1 MSNVSNITSPVPV
14 RLSVEI
20 VHTFQLY
27 YTPFLVLFGSLG
39 NCISVLV
46 FFSTKLRK
54 LSSSY
59 YLSALAVSDTGVLI
73 FTFTSWL
80 ALFDVVIFNEHGLC
94 QLSVYLMQV
103 CSFLSVWF
111 IVAFTVERFIAVRY
125 PLKRP
130 SMCTVTR
137 AKVVLIGLSLLA
149 LLGNAPYIFISS
161 VANVQDAEFA
171 ENKSELICSLSR
183 ELEDI
188 GEIFNHIDL
197 VVTLIVPF
205 LTIVV
210 LNTLISRTVCRV
222 ARVRRT
228 MTKSSSQFA
237 RNLASTN
244 SATIVGNMAAG
255 TSNLVTT
262 RTRTPSSQTKVTEM
276 LLVVSTV
283 FIILNLPSYVV
294 RVWIYL
300 TDTHNVGTEQKVTMY
315 VLQQYCNILFN
326 TNFGINFALYCISG
340 QNFRRALLSL
350 FRPEIQRRSGETTQ
364 TTVSEYCRTAST
376 RRTVT
381 VNGSWREA
389 HEMVPI
395 NKA

>member
-1 MSNVSNITSPVPV
+1 
-14 RLSVEI
+14 
-20 VHTFQLY
+20 
-27 YTPFLVLFGSLG
+27 
-39 NCISVLV
+39 
-46 FFSTKLRK
+46 
-54 LSSSY
+54 
-59 YLSALAVSDTGVLI
+59 
-73 FTFTSWL
+73 
-80 ALFDVVIFNEHGLC
+80 
-94 QLSVYLMQV
+94 
-103 CSFLSVWF
+103 
-111 IVAFTVERFIAVRY
+111 
-125 PLKRP
+125 
-130 SMCTVTR
+130 
-137 AKVVLIGLSLLA
+137 
-149 LLGNAPYIFISS
+149 
-161 VANVQDAEFA
+161 
-171 ENKSELICSLSR
+171 
-183 ELEDI
+183 
-188 GEIFNHIDL
+188 
-197 VVTLIVPF
+197 
-205 LTIVV
+205 
-210 LNTLISRTVCRV
+210 
-222 ARVRRT
+222 

-364 TTVSEYCRTAST
+364 TTED
-376 RRTVT
+376 
-381 VNGSWREA
+381 
-389 HEMVPI
+389 
-395 NKA
+395 